1 MIKPERLKRGDK
13 VAVVSLSWGGL
24 GDKEIIHKYY
34 LAKERLK
41 NIFGLEL
48 IPTPNALK
56 GTEFIYNHP
65 ELRAKD
71 WMDAFRDPSIKAIFS
86 AIGGDDTIRLLPFI
100 DYDVIRNNPKIF
112 SGFSDTTANHFMMYK
127 AGVTSFYGPCILSDF
142 AQYGSMFDY
151 TVDAINN
158 VFFDA
163 NPNFEVALV
172 GVNRCPFASNK
183 RNEISAVNNLY
194 KELGN
199 TYDFIHFVDVE
210 YLYCDSNK
218 NELNKYFTDG
228 LHPNH
233 EGYKMA
239 AQLIKEALN
248 K

>member
-1 MIKPERLKRGDK
+1 MFKFLPYGRSSLLAYNIKIVIKDNDIYCYFDNRLSFLYHDENMLEGNEVGIKSVGSNTALFNIKTDQVEK
-13 VAVVSLSWGGL
+13 I
-24 GDKEIIHKYY
+24 ENYEY
-34 LAKERLK
+34 L
-41 NIFGLEL
+41 IFGHSY
-48 IPTPNALK
+48 
-56 GTEFIYNHP
+56 TEYWYTYREDFKEFEDIY
-65 ELRAKD
+65 D
-71 WMDAFRDPSIKAIFS
+71 
-86 AIGGDDTIRLLPFI
+86 IGMGASNTFHWTNQYLNE
-100 DYDVIRNNPKIF
+100 VI
-112 SGFSDTTANHFMMYK
+112 AYK
-127 AGVTSFYGPCILSDF
+127 AHYGIYWNGINDISANFKATDI
-142 AQYGSMFDY
+142 A
-151 TVDAINN
+151 NN
-158 VFFDA
+158 VEKLLTTIKDA

-183 RNEISAVNNLY
+183 RNEISAINNLY

-239 AQLIKEALN
+239 ATLIKEAL

>member
-1 MIKPERLKRGDK
+1 MNDSNYDLINYE
-13 VAVVSLSWGGL
+13 
-24 GDKEIIHKYY
+24 Y
-34 LAKERLK
+34 L
-41 NIFGLEL
+41 IFGHSY
-48 IPTPNALK
+48 
-56 GTEFIYNHP
+56 TEYWYTYREDFKEFEDIY
-65 ELRAKD
+65 D
-71 WMDAFRDPSIKAIFS
+71 
-86 AIGGDDTIRLLPFI
+86 IGMGASNTFHWTNQYLNE
-100 DYDVIRNNPKIF
+100 VI
-112 SGFSDTTANHFMMYK
+112 AYK
-127 AGVTSFYGPCILSDF
+127 AHYGIYWNGINDISANFKATDI
-142 AQYGSMFDY
+142 A
-151 TVDAINN
+151 NN
-158 VFFDA
+158 VEKLLTTIKDA

-239 AQLIKEALN
+239 ATLIKEAL